1 MRAPVRPALFALA
14 GAALALCAA
23 GAPPL
28 SHAERSL
35 HVHVDELPEWAS
47 YASNVMYESTEYW
60 SERLPGTEFYVADSI
75 RGADFHVQWVRDFG
89 VEHIGYAYGNR
100 FIEVGLGD
108 SHCMDRWHPY
118 SGRHVAQIMTHEI
131 GHILGYGHSDDP
143 SSIMYPVALEWEYG
157 TVETDLPA
165 VENHASYVPF
175 CTSRDVASFEYH
187 VSIDDPVYGFDVYV
201 VPSRDSLD
209 KWSDGESFKHYSS
222 ESCFG
227 EGYLKY
233 GGRCEGVSGSGGLL
247 VTTGDDLTERLATIT
262 VKYREVSPGGGGGGA
277 ARAAPADPAPPRT
290 PTPGGGSDGGRAD
303 PVPVPPE
310 AGAARPEGADV
321 SIPRR
326 TSVPGCE
333 ANDACYVP
341 SDAAIG
347 AGGTVTWRNNDV
359 SSHTVIGGTSEDG
372 PDGGFDSGLIGPRSS
387 FAHTFAAAGTY
398 PYFCVI
404 HPWMSGTVRVEGGS
418 VGGRSGGGIVADRG
432 TVAVDSDFYSVKYGQ
447 TVYATVS
454 GTLYDR
460 EDGDRV
466 AITITR
472 PDGNTDGSI
481 IFTTENGRFSMPV
494 LLDSK
499 SPSGMYEVMA
509 TFRGKVVGTA
519 MFQVD
524 GALPPPVPPR
534 PLPTAAPDPPP
545 AAPAAPA
552 AQADQRGL
560 EAAGNGPDAPDGR
573 AGSDAGSDAPR
584 PADVPPP
591 AAPRPAEPSADS
603 SPAALC
609 GPGTALDEDGVCQI
623 VGDAAQDT
631 PASDAEP
638 GGGCLVATAAYG
650 TELAPQVQALREL
663 RDGVAQESAYG
674 AALMAWLN
682 GAYYAVSPAVADLER
697 QSPLFRQA
705 VQAAL
710 APAISSLALV

>member
-1 MRAPVRPALFALA
+1 MRKHYYESIPRAPVRPALSVLA
-14 GAALALCAA
+14 GAALAVCAA
-23 GAPPL
+23 AAAGPP
-28 SHAERSL
+28 SHAERSFL
-35 HVHVDELPEWAS
+35 VHTDELPEWAS

-75 RGADFHVQWVRDFG
+75 RAADFHVQWVRDFG
-89 VEHIGYAYGNR
+89 VEHVGYAYGNR

-118 SGRHVAQIMTHEI
+118 SGRHVAHIMTHEI

-143 SSIMYPVALEWEYG
+143 SNVMYPLALDWEYG
-157 TVETDLPA
+157 VVETDLPT
-165 VENHASYVPF
+165 VESHANFVPF

-201 VPSRDSLD
+201 VPDRDSID
-209 KWSDGESFKHYSS
+209 RWSDGEPFEHYSS

-247 VTTGDDLTERLATIT
+247 ITTGDDLTERLATIT
-262 VKYREVSPGGGGGGA
+262 VKYREVSPGGRGGA
-277 ARAAPADPAPPRT
+277 AGAEPIDPNPPRE
-290 PTPGGGSDGGRAD
+290 PTPGGGAPGGGAGGRAD

-310 AGAARPEGADV
+310 PGAARPEGVSV

-341 SDAAIG
+341 SDATIG
-347 AGGTVTWRNNDV
+347 AGGTVTWRNDDL
-359 SSHTVIGGTSEDG
+359 SSHTVIGGTAGDG

-387 FAHTFAAAGTY
+387 FAHTFAAAGSY
-398 PYFCVI
+398 PYYCVI
-404 HPWMSGTVRVEGGS
+404 HPWMSGTVHVESGGA
-418 VGGRSGGGIVADRG
+418 GGRSGGGIVADRG
-432 TVAVDSDFYSVKYGQ
+432 TIAIDSDFYSVKYGQ

-466 AITITR
+466 TITVTR

-509 TFRGKVVGTA
+509 TFRGKVVGTVL
-519 MFQVD
+519 FQVD

-534 PLPTAAPDPPP
+534 PLPTAAPTPPP
-545 AAPAAPA
+545 AAPAGAAPIA
-552 AQADQRGL
+552 SA
-560 EAAGNGPDAPDGR
+560 AAGGR
-573 AGSDAGSDAPR
+573 
-584 PADVPPP
+584 
-591 AAPRPAEPSADS
+591 
-603 SPAALC
+603 
-609 GPGTALDEDGVCQI
+609 
-623 VGDAAQDT
+623 
-631 PASDAEP
+631 
-638 GGGCLVATAAYG
+638 
-650 TELAPQVQALREL
+650 
-663 RDGVAQESAYG
+663 
-674 AALMAWLN
+674 
-682 GAYYAVSPAVADLER
+682 
-697 QSPLFRQA
+697 
-705 VQAAL
+705 
-710 APAISSLALV
+710 